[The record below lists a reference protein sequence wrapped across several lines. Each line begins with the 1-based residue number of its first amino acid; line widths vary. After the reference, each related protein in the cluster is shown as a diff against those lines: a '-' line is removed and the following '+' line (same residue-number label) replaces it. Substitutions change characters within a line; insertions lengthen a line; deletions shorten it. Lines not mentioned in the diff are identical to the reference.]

1 MKFASVVLAMMLSVS
16 SGAFAHPDHDDE
28 PQQTIKLNASS
39 SASGV
44 VVYLT
49 DKGAKVPTAGASGK
63 LVWFKGAA
71 KGEAALQPV
80 ADNGMEAKGAKP
92 PVGSK
97 MQASITFA
105 DKTVFIGDVAVK

>member
-1 MKFASVVLAMMLSVS
+1 MKFANVILALTLGVS
-16 SGAFAHPDHDDE
+16 TGAFAHPDHDDE

-49 DKGAKVPTAGASGK
+49 DKGAKVPTAGATGK

-71 KGEAALQPV
+71 KGEAALQP
-80 ADNGMEAKGAKP
+80 AGDNGMEAKGAKLP
-92 PVGSK
+92 AGSK

-105 DKTVFIGDVAVK
+105 DHTVFIGDVAVK

>member
-1 MKFASVVLAMMLSVS
+1 MS

-44 VVYLT
+44 MVYLT

-63 LVWFKGAA
+63 LVWF